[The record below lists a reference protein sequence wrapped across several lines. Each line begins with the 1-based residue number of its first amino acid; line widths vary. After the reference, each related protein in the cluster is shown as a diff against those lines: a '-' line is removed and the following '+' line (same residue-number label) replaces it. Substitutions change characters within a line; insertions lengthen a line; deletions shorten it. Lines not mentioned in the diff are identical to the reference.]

1 MFVAYTQEHQ
11 DYPTVAV
18 LDIVLADGHN
28 IRHPRSGALLRRLLP
43 GFKQRFDSEMSAD
56 HIA

>member
-1 MFVAYTQEHQ
+1 MFCSYTRENH
-11 DYPTVAV
+11 DYPNAAV
-18 LDIVLADGHN
+18 LDIHLADGHN
-28 IRHPRSGALLRRLLP
+28 VHHPRSGALLRRLLP